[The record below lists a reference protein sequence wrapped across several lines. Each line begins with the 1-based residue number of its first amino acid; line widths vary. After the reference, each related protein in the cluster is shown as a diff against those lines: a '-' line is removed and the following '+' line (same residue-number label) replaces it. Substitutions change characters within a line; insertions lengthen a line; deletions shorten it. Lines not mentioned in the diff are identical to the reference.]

1 MKPLFENHNTDKLLS
16 DYIEK
21 YENILIPFLDKDIRL
36 LELGVFNGG
45 SLFMWR
51 DYFSKGIICGLDLND
66 IKIEDYTG
74 RIKLYKGSQDDV
86 QLLEQIAKENA
97 PQKFDIIIDDCA
109 HVGEI
114 AKRSY
119 RYLFDNHLKS
129 GGIYVIEDWGTG
141 YWPIWSDG
149 EYYNT
154 EEFNKSSSEKDKKRI
169 KSHDYGMVG
178 FLKELIDE
186 VGIADIT
193 HEKYGK
199 PPVQTSQIREI
210 RIFPGIA
217 FVVKN

>member
-1 MKPLFENHNTDKLLS
+1 MKKLFDNHNTDKLLS
-16 DYIEK
+16 GYIEK
-21 YENILIPFLDKDIRL
+21 YETILMPFIDKDIRL
-36 LELGVFNGG
+36 LELGIFNGG

-51 DYFSKGIICGLDLND
+51 DYFAKGVICGLDLNN
-66 IKIEDYTG
+66 ITVEDSTG
-74 RIKLYKGSQDDV
+74 RIKVYQGSQDDV
-86 QLLEQIAKENA
+86 HLLEKIAQENA
-97 PQKFDIIIDDCA
+97 PEKFDIIIDDCA

-149 EYYNT
+149 ECYQKQELNRNLSAT
-154 EEFNKSSSEKDKKRI
+154 DKKRI

-178 FLKELIDE
+178 FVKELIDE

-199 PPVQTSQIREI
+199 PPVQTSSIREV

-217 FVVKN
+217 FVIKN